1 MAACSV
7 SVPIRGR
14 TPTQGGAAPSALW
27 RRCYRPQAHG
37 SALGPCQLG
46 DSSSTTGLTVPPE
59 AAGERLDR
67 FLARHVG
74 SRAAAARAVA
84 AGVLV
89 DGELRP
95 KSHRLEG
102 GESLRLPV
110 TPAAD
115 PDDERLAT

>member
-1 MAACSV
+1 MV
-7 SVPIRGR
+7 
-14 TPTQGGAAPSALW
+14 L
-27 RRCYRPQAHG
+27 
-37 SALGPCQLG
+37 CQLG
-46 DSSSTTGLTVPPE
+46 ETSSTVELTVPPE

-115 PDDERLAT
+115 PDDERLATPTVLPRVAHADEH